1 MHKHTIIFIL
11 AFFLVY
17 SGIAIIMAAYR
28 RKIEK
33 PKNAPKIVASISIL
47 MIYYNVFGM
56 VLSNIRTNL
65 LVISVGLLL
74 LSISLSLLSLLKI
87 VNIKRQMRLLF
98 YSYYTI
104 ATSFYILGGLIAVVF
119 VSLNY
124 GNLNGLLLAEILTL
138 IGLLISPLSY
148 LKIVLNILGY
158 TLILYIISSYHDFA
172 CYILLSILIISFISI
187 NFLKEFIILEVLA
200 IFSGISMYMLTYFMP
215 FSKIQLL
222 IF

>member
-1 MHKHTIIFIL
+1 
-11 AFFLVY
+11 
-17 SGIAIIMAAYR
+17 MAAYR